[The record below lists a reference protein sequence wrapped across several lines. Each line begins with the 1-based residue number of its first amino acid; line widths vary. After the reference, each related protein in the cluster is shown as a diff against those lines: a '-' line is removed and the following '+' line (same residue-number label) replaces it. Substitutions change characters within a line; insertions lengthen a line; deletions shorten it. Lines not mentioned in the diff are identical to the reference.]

1 MGVSGQRAA
10 RLLREVQKPIL
21 EQTPPPIVEVDCRVP
36 GDRVLRSRPVPS
48 VRPRVYLLRHA
59 TVTRSRPTRAVRES
73 TNPAHPNR
81 PGEHTRSGH
90 KAEHQ
95 GQRLGIGPKEQARRR
110 GKGRETRR
118 PAGCS
123 LHAVSRSVVHSI
135 ASTVY
140 GVNATL
146 PCGGAKRLRD
156 RQDATGTSYRAR

>member
-59 TVTRSRPTRAVRES
+59 TVTRVGPPERYENPPIRPIHTDPES
-73 TNPAHPNR
+73 TRDPV
-81 PGEHTRSGH
+81 TRQSTKGRDW
-90 KAEHQ
+90 A
-95 GQRLGIGPKEQARRR
+95 IGPKEQARRR

-146 PCGGAKRLRD
+146 PCGSE
-156 RQDATGTSYRAR
+156 ATA